1 MALSSTNA
9 TAKYYYL
16 PESVVTESTIESS
29 RRLSLTFR
37 NSLRK
42 LLSTNMSL
50 SNCIKYW
57 SYNLRITEK
66 KANLNTKR
74 TYGNRTRL
82 KNPSLSIKDIWNL
95 LWYCNKFVIVLVCI
109 LLEYSGSHV
118 LWFAQVALAEF
129 FHSTPGM
136 FPRWSSSNCP
146 YRILSPPLF
155 PWVNS
160 STFVFHDKNV
170 FSLGVEEIPP
180 VFASR
185 FGA

>member
-16 PESVVTESTIESS
+16 PESVVTESTVESS

-66 KANLNTKR
+66 KANLNRNELT
-74 TYGNRTRL
+74 
-82 KNPSLSIKDIWNL
+82 
-95 LWYCNKFVIVLVCI
+95 VI
-109 LLEYSGSHV
+109 E
-118 LWFAQVALAEF
+118 Q
-129 FHSTPGM
+129 
-136 FPRWSSSNCP
+136 
-146 YRILSPPLF
+146 
-155 PWVNS
+155 
-160 STFVFHDKNV
+160 D
-170 FSLGVEEIPP
+170 
-180 VFASR
+180 
-185 FGA
+185 